1 MTVYPNHYSDIFAAN
16 QPKCVKW
23 FEITVTSSLC
33 LPIAAKKVAAAITP
47 SEKPPAYEPTVE
59 ATLTVQVTK
68 PTVAS
73 AVQWVFEGLEYNH
86 APTDDGLLKQ
96 RFQTPRQLIRKSGLI
111 LSQPTTFLPGETY
124 TYLSASP
131 SQSTPFLRTALSA
144 QVSDRSEE
152 KTPWYKFRNKKRKL
166 TRCESIVYIGTDAS
180 KLPAPAPPSS
190 RQFAHVGD
198 STVAIVCPLYI
209 ALTEQRQPQTIQI
222 ETNVIAGS
230 AKLVSASIEF
240 CEYMPSG
247 SSRVRDSVT
256 GGAGALPTA
265 VLASDFEHAGPYD
278 TRRVL
283 MQPKATELS
292 LSASGGGGGVS
303 TATIPVEIPGAA
315 YTAWRDDVDTLGV
328 GGYISC
334 THWLTIVLK
343 GIEEGGKKVKC
354 KAAVPIAVHGA
365 FSCTVEDMHSYWEVY
380 RFWAE

>member
-144 QVSDRSEE
+144 Q
-152 KTPWYKFRNKKRKL
+152 RKL

-343 GIEEGGKKVKC
+343 GIEE
-354 KAAVPIAVHGA
+354 
-365 FSCTVEDMHSYWEVY
+365 VEDMHSYWEVY

>member
-1 MTVYPNHYSDIFAAN
+1 MTVYPNHYNDIFAAD
-16 QPKCVKW
+16 QPKFVKR
-23 FEITVTSSLC
+23 FEITVTSSPC
-33 LPIAAKKVAAAITP
+33 LPIAARKVAAAITP

-86 APTDDGLLKQ
+86 APTDDGLLKR

-111 LSQPTTFLPGETY
+111 LSQPATFMPGETY
-124 TYLSASP
+124 TYPIRFTIP
-131 SQSTPFLRTALSA
+131 SDTISSHRSERAGIRYSLGALLTRP
-144 QVSDRSEE
+144 DRREE
-152 KTPWYKFRNKKRKL
+152 KTSWYKSRNKKRKL

-198 STVAIVCPLYI
+198 STVAIVCPSYI
-209 ALTEQRQPQTIQI
+209 ALTDQRQPQTIQI

-247 SSRVRDSVT
+247 SSRARDSVT

-334 THWLTIVLK
+334 THWLTILLK
-343 GIEEGGKKVKC
+343 GVEE
-354 KAAVPIAVHGA
+354 
-365 FSCTVEDMHSYWEVY
+365 VEDMHNYWEVY